1 MRVTYMVAVCV
12 KVGAVVQAGGVPE
25 GGGLRKPWQG
35 VGFLAL
41 AKIKKKKF
49 FFVKLQRNEGADRFR
64 DVF

>member
-1 MRVTYMVAVCV
+1 MVAVCV

-41 AKIKKKKF
+41 AKLKLKKKSSF
-49 FFVKLQRNEGADRFR
+49 L
-64 DVF
+64 